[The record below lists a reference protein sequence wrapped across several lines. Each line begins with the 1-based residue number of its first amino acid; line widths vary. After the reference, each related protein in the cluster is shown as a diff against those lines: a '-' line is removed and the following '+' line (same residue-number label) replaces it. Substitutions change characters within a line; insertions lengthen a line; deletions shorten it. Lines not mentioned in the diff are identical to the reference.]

1 MAWFGTDCGWQ
12 SSGTRKEV
20 VMDQRPQSTEALA
33 NEVLGVLARSIPAR
47 LVEISRS
54 GCLLESRHRV
64 DDGTVGELRLIV
76 GGELLRDDVRV
87 TRCVLV
93 EGSGSSYL
101 VGAEFVQTRRPGES
115 SIRRAVSAVLRG
127 VVEQQ
132 RVSPPKKSTQ
142 GNQAGLGTVHNGHEV
157 STGEGVMRE
166 LLARF
171 VREDKGQ
178 DIIEYALL
186 AGLITTAIV
195 TFITTIGGDILT
207 LYTNLSTA
215 VGTAVP

>member
-1 MAWFGTDCGWQ
+1 
-12 SSGTRKEV
+12 
-20 VMDQRPQSTEALA
+20 MDRRPQSTEVLTH
-33 NEVLGVLARSIPAR
+33 EVLGVLARFIPAR
-47 LVEISRS
+47 LVEVSRS
-54 GCLLESRHRV
+54 GCLLESRHAV
-64 DDGTVGELRLIV
+64 DGGTIGELRLMV

-127 VVEQQ
+127 AMEQQ
-132 RVSPPKKSTQ
+132 RASQPKKSTQ
-142 GNQAGLGTVHNGHEV
+142 GNQAGMDAHNGHEV
-157 STGEGVMRE
+157 STGDGVMRE

-186 AGLITTAIV
+186 GGLITTAV
-195 TFITTIGGDILT
+195 VLAIGSIGDDVEL
-207 LYTNLSTA
+207 LFGNLRDA
-215 VGTAVP
+215 VGTATP